1 MNVTLNG
8 EPRELPAPL
17 SVHALLEELGRDPE
31 QSGVA
36 VALNLEVVPRDAWQQ
51 TELSEGDRVDV
62 VIAVGGG

>member
-17 SVHALLEELGRDPE
+17 SVHALLEELGRDPA

-36 VALNLEVVPRDAWQQ
+36 VALNLEVVPRDTWRQ
-51 TELSEGDRVDV
+51 TELSDGDRVDV